1 MVGAARRLE
10 ALGLNQGTAG
20 NVGLRIDG
28 GLLVT
33 PTGLAPATLDE
44 EDVVALAADGT
55 VRPGERRRPT
65 SEWQLHAAVLAA
77 RPDVGA
83 VVHTHSP
90 EATAVACLRRSL
102 PAVHYVVAWT
112 GRSVVPCVDYATY
125 GSAELA
131 ANVVA
136 ALGDGGACLMANHGL
151 LTVAATLDR
160 AVAWRPTSSGWP
172 ASIAWPSRR
181 AGRSCW
187 PTTRSPASPTA
198 SARTANPPER
208 SPAGG
213 RDAPDV
219 GRERGSAPDAAAGAG
234 VAIVAPSS
242 VPMGVMQRRRSTPST
257 TDSHLP
263 QMPSWQPRRGRTCSA
278 ISRMAFSAAMVG
290 SHVIR

>member
-1 MVGAARRLE
+1 VTAAGEAAGRAAVVDAARRLE

-20 NVGLRIDG
+20 NVGLRIGG

-33 PTGLAPATLDE
+33 PTGLPPAAFGVD
-44 EDVVALAADGT
+44 DVVALDAAGA
-55 VRPGERRRPT
+55 VRIGERRSPT

-102 PAVHYVVAWT
+102 PAVHYVIAWT
-112 GRSVVPCVDYATY
+112 GKPAVPCADYATY

-160 AVAWRPTSSGWP
+160 AVALAADVEWLARVHRLAVAQGEPVVLP
-172 ASIAWPSRR
+172 DDEIARVADRFRAYGQPDPS
-181 AGRSCW
+181 
-187 PTTRSPASPTA
+187 
-198 SARTANPPER
+198 
-208 SPAGG
+208 
-213 RDAPDV
+213 
-219 GRERGSAPDAAAGAG
+219 PDA
-234 VAIVAPSS
+234 
-242 VPMGVMQRRRSTPST
+242 
-257 TDSHLP
+257 
-263 QMPSWQPRRGRTCSA
+263 
-278 ISRMAFSAAMVG
+278 
-290 SHVIR
+290 